1 MSAVLANISDAI
13 SDRNIARFYFI
24 ATYRVARQ
32 MNDIPVDI
40 KTLVLQI
47 GHSNS
52 PHLESIL
59 DVMSFS
65 CESVNFIIKNF
76 KDIQI

>member
-40 KTLVLQI
+40 KTLVFANRTFKLSAF
-47 GHSNS
+47 G
-52 PHLESIL
+52 
-59 DVMSFS
+59 
-65 CESVNFIIKNF
+65 VNFRRNVF
-76 KDIQI
+76 EL